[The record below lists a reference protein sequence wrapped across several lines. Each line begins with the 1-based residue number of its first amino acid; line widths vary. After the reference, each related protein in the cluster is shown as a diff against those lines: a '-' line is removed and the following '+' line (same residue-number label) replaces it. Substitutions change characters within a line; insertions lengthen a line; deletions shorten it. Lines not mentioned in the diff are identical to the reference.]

1 MSHLRIRP
9 GNLKLHLENRTVH
22 IQRIK
27 DNLIIILTILFP
39 AFSLVNSHLHFDS
52 QKHTDK
58 KYLFLQVGRFP
69 PFSITFSNI
78 MSHLRLP

>member
-52 QKHTDK
+52 QKHAEENICFYKSED
-58 KYLFLQVGRFP
+58 FPRFQ
-69 PFSITFSNI
+69 
-78 MSHLRLP
+78 